1 MQKMQNNIAN
11 TLRFLRKEQK
21 MTLVQLAQKTGVNT
35 SSLSRIER
43 GEINI
48 TVDLLGRIAKALNT
62 YFF

>member
-1 MQKMQNNIAN
+1 MQNNIAN

-43 GEINI
+43 GDINM
-48 TVDLLGRIAKALNT
+48 TVDLLGRIG
-62 YFF
+62 